1 MAKPSATMLHEGV
14 KRNFLEGLDR
24 LQEIDRVAYLGGKRP
39 EPGGCKVAPVLVQ
52 TDAKNLLNNPQI
64 TRELFGPAA
73 VVVICDSKDQLFA
86 VAESLAGQLTAS
98 IHGMEGDWGRF
109 RKLFGILQRKA
120 GRLIVNAFPTG
131 VEVCPAMHHG
141 GPYPATTDSR
151 STSVGTDAVRRFL
164 RPVAYQGFPQ
174 ELLPEPL
181 NDLNRR
187 KIWRM
192 VDGDMSCDDL

>member
-1 MAKPSATMLHEGV
+1 MLHEGI
-14 KRNFLEGLDR
+14 KRNFLDGLERFREVEGVTPL
-24 LQEIDRVAYLGGKRP
+24 AGTRP

-52 TDAKNLLNNPQI
+52 TDAVTLLNNPQLAGEI
-64 TRELFGPAA
+64 FGPAA
-73 VVVICDSKDQLFA
+73 MVVVCDSTDELFA

-98 IHGMEGDWGRF
+98 VHGTEDDWHRF

-131 VEVCPAMHHG
+131 VEVCPAMQHG

-151 STSVGTDAVRRFL
+151 STSVGTDAVQRFL

-181 NDLNRR
+181 SDLNSR